1 MSQIIT
7 LVTNSTSTSSNIL
20 SFPSVPITQVQY
32 GARVTGTGIP
42 SGTYIATFT
51 SNTITISEIVTVAAG
66 TTITLTS
73 NSGSVLKVNS
83 DYRIKVP
90 SSGKIILDTGTN
102 VGQVFITGD
111 LNVQGNTTTI
121 NTTNMNIEDNII
133 LLNKG
138 EIGFQVTEGTSGIE
152 IDRGTAT
159 DGNAQFLWDESMS
172 WSDPWTETTRYGL
185 FVFKTKNGN
194 KVNGI
199 RTNSIDTNGNNL
211 ALISKSTGVVT
222 VKGTTDYEQQVLNYN
237 STLQPID
244 DDTIP
249 NIRAVTDK
257 IAYDIINYPSDKIKR
272 DDTEVRVYDNNI
284 AGRITYFNAVGSTTV
299 SVFHNLTTNTELN
312 VRVGST
318 VTISGSSVTALNGTW
333 TVSAASPSS
342 QTFNMVIG
350 TPVTLSNQINT
361 AAYFYVNNS
370 KSNVK
375 VIIDSLKTVEFQDNR
390 VDIFDLRL
398 QDSTIET
405 SLSGSDLVLS
415 SPGTGS
421 VQVRDNL
428 KIIHADTSGGVP
440 SVASGAVKIYTN
452 TEGPGNTGIYFVNP
466 TMALNTGDYRRDELI
481 SKKKAIAFSI
491 LM

>member
-1 MSQIIT
+1 MSQVIY

-20 SFPSVPITQVQY
+20 NFTSVPITQLQY
-32 GARVTGTGIP
+32 GARVSGTGIP
-42 SGTYIATFT
+42 SGTYIAAFT
-51 SNTITISEIVTVAAG
+51 SNTITISEIVSVPSG

-73 NSGSVLKVNS
+73 NSGAVLKVNS

-90 SSGKIILDTGTN
+90 TTGKIILDTGTN

-138 EIGFQVTEGTSGIE
+138 EIGYQVTEGTSGIE

-159 DGNAQFLWDESMS
+159 DGNAQLLWDESMS
-172 WSDPWTETTRYGL
+172 FVDPWTETTRYGL
-185 FVFKTKNGN
+185 FVFKTKTGD

-211 ALISKSTGVVT
+211 ALISKGTGVVT
-222 VKGTTDYEQQVLNYN
+222 VKGTTNYEQQVLNYN
-237 STLQPID
+237 STLQPLD

-249 NIRAVTDK
+249 NIKAVTDK
-257 IAYDIINYPSDKIKR
+257 IAYDIINSPSDKIKR

-284 AGRITYFNAVGSTTV
+284 AGRITWFNANGTTV
-299 SVFHNLTTNTELN
+299 SVFHNLTTNAELN

-318 VTISGSSVTALNGTW
+318 ITISGSSTAALNGTW
-333 TVSAASPSS
+333 TVSLAAANS
-342 QTFNMVIG
+342 QTFNMVVA
-350 TPVTLSNQINT
+350 TPVALSNQLNT
-361 AAYFYVNNS
+361 AAFVYVNNS

-375 VIIDSLKTVEFQDNR
+375 VIIDSKIVTEFQDNR

-428 KIIHADTSGGVP
+428 KIIHADDSGGVP
-440 SVASGAVKIYTN
+440 SVAVGAVKIYTN

-481 SKKKAIAFSI
+481 SKKKAIAFAI